1 MGSSS
6 TESKRVE
13 NRYGN
18 IRSHCMEEEVTS
30 RNVDVNLAA
39 PEIFQGTACHAWEQ
53 SKTNNRKVS
62 KTKWESSCSSKEK
75 NSFMLCTTLHNNHPT
90 KDLLLWLVR
99 QKRWKRAGHDI

>member
-30 RNVDVNLAA
+30 RNVDVNIAA
-39 PEIFQGTACHAWEQ
+39 PEIFQGTACHA
-53 SKTNNRKVS
+53 
-62 KTKWESSCSSKEK
+62 
-75 NSFMLCTTLHNNHPT
+75 
-90 KDLLLWLVR
+90 
-99 QKRWKRAGHDI
+99 